1 MIVISKNKPLYAS
14 KSYSSTE
21 ILKYNKKNVEES
33 KDRCDGR
40 NISWFGDYKV
50 AQSYET
56 KNDHVRQWE
65 TLRKIKLIS
74 IDKDNENLFNDR
86 FLETKKQLEPLTD
99 VILPKPVYIHP
110 YINTMNTNERC
121 LYEFKF
127 AFGYITVNEQ
137 YEFIKLFDFL
147 LEKNYLSLLSRKNDI
162 IPSFKLKMYYY
173 GINFEDKEKLKYQR
187 FSLYHIDKCVL
198 RNVCKL
204 ISTRYDGVYQPN
216 QKNFWNPNLLVF
228 ETFRKNIEEYILFRP
243 QDVLEPVENIEKY
256 IVDKFIEF
264 FRDELRETVINGGYG
279 IKKILENRYHLFDL
293 IDTKDIDVMVGG
305 CTLDNLSSIM
315 QKWNDK
321 IDIFLKMIGNP
332 NIKKTFKNFK
342 GKFYPQF
349 NYNGYKEITISYID
363 TDLIDV
369 MFTNYII
376 KDEILDKT
384 QSKKANLPLK
394 KLEYYLEDLLKLVYQ
409 INVDGINHDLYKKRN
424 PIHGTKKDKGKKI
437 MYRAKLICN
446 ILENKPKYKNRCSI
460 IKSITDN
467 DLMKSNAEKS
477 ELFSTFVD

>member
-1 MIVISKNKPLYAS
+1 
-14 KSYSSTE
+14 
-21 ILKYNKKNVEES
+21 
-33 KDRCDGR
+33 
-40 NISWFGDYKV
+40 
-50 AQSYET
+50 
-56 KNDHVRQWE
+56 
-65 TLRKIKLIS
+65 
-74 IDKDNENLFNDR
+74 
-86 FLETKKQLEPLTD
+86 
-99 VILPKPVYIHP
+99 
-110 YINTMNTNERC
+110 MNTNERC

-127 AFGYITVNEQ
+127 AFGYITVVDQ

-147 LEKNYLSLLSRKNDI
+147 LEKKYLSLLSRKQDI
-162 IPSFKLKMYYY
+162 IPSFKLKIYYY

-187 FSLYHIDKCVL
+187 FSVYHIDKCVL

-228 ETFRKNIEEYILFRP
+228 EKFRKNIEEYILFRP

-264 FRDELRETVINGGYG
+264 FRDELMYDRQTVINGGYG
-279 IKKILENRYHLFDL
+279 IKKILENRYGLFEV

-305 CTLDNLSSIM
+305 CTVDNLQSIM
-315 QKWNDK
+315 QQWNDK
-321 IDIFLKMIGNP
+321 IDRFLQMIGNP
-332 NIKKTFKNFK
+332 NIKKIFKNFK
-342 GKFYPQF
+342 GKFFPQF
-349 NYNGYKEITISYID
+349 NYNGYKEITISYLQ

-376 KDEILDKT
+376 KDEIIDKT
-384 QSKKANLPLK
+384 QSNLPLK

-409 INVDGINHDLYKKRN
+409 TNVDGINHDLYN

-437 MYRAKLICN
+437 IDRAKLLCS

-460 IKSITDN
+460 IKSITDK
-467 DLMKSNAEKS
+467 DLIKSNDEKI
-477 ELFSTFVD
+477 ELFSSFAE